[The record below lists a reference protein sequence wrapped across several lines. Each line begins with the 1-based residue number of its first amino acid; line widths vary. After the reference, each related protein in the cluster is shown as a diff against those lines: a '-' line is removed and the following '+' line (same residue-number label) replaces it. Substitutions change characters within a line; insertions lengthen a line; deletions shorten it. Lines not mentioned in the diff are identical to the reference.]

1 MSITITSNYDS
12 LDQMRN
18 TKEDLIGTGI
28 PRELIF
34 LDEDNLQ
41 IKVLSPLETEAEIE
55 EILKRHNAK
64 ATSVSVH

>member
-1 MSITITSNYDS
+1 MSITITSSYDS

-41 IKVLSPLETEAEIE
+41 IKVMSPLETEAEIE
-55 EILKRHNAK
+55 EILNRHNAK
-64 ATSVSVH
+64 ATSVSMH